1 MNITDLPVGVL
12 TNVASFLPNPS
23 RALFAV
29 SLTAPSSSW
38 QNSRGDKQLSEMSQ
52 AIMIPSSQWKILDFE
67 EVETS
72 LAKKLNDDDL
82 FAVLSCIKQTVKRL
96 KLTGC
101 INIIGS
107 GLTPLREST
116 VLRLL
121 DLRLSKHH
129 EDTYYFP
136 LPMPRLSLSK
146 QHEDTSTRLKAK
158 ICQETVIPILDNVI
172 SVNGSSLTHIK
183 YPHEWIGTSSIRFE
197 DFEERYMEHLVRVGI
212 ISSEYNSMRRGSRR
226 LSREPT
232 LLGTIPFDVYFI
244 MIAFCFATVFITN
257 KPVLIVTL
265 MVMKIVYQRVIRPRL
280 RGV

>member
-1 MNITDLPVGVL
+1 MNITDLPAGVL
-12 TNVASFLPNPS
+12 TNVASFLPKPS

-38 QNSRGDKQLSEMSQ
+38 QNTIEEKQILETSK
-52 AIMIPSSQWKILDFE
+52 AIMSPSSQWKILDFE

-72 LAKKLNDDDL
+72 LANKLNDYDL
-82 FAVLSCIKQTVKRL
+82 YAVLSCIKQTVKRL

-101 INIIGS
+101 ISITGR

-121 DLRLSKHH
+121 DLRLSNHH

-136 LPMPRLSLSK
+136 IPMPRLSLSK

-158 ICQETVIPILDNVI
+158 ICQETVIPILDNII
-172 SVNGSSLTHIK
+172 SVTGNSLTHNK
-183 YPHEWIGTSSIRFE
+183 YPHEWIGTSSMRFE
-197 DFEERYMEHLVRVGI
+197 DFDERYMEHLVRLVI

-226 LSREPT
+226 LLREPT

-244 MIAFCFATVFITN
+244 MIAFSFATVIITN
-257 KPVLIVTL
+257 KPVLFVTL